1 MTNFEDPFL
10 DNWSTQ
16 LRKGLL
22 DLCVMSAIHG
32 TRLYGYQIVKRLRE
46 IRGLVISEGTIY
58 PILNRLKREELVETT
73 LEESPEGPARKYYRL
88 TDRGRR
94 VLEEMNDYWRSLEG
108 GLRGLREED
117 GG

>member
-1 MTNFEDPFL
+1 MTKFEDPFL

-22 DLCVMSAIHG
+22 DLCVMSAIQG
-32 TRLYGYQIVKRLRE
+32 TRLYGYQIVKRLRQV
-46 IRGLVISEGTIY
+46 RGLVISEGTIY
-58 PILNRLKREELVETT
+58 PILSRLKREELVETS

-94 VLEEMNDYWRSLEG
+94 VLEEMNEYWESLEH
-108 GLRGLREED
+108 GLQGLREERR
-117 GG
+117 G